1 MLPLYA
7 VTFYFGSTYLKVS
20 RGLEMTNQ
28 IEFTQA
34 VESTLLAIGGKW
46 KLLILA
52 HLVNETRRY
61 SDLRRLIPQITEK
74 MLIQQLRE
82 LERDGLVQ
90 RTVYPSVPPK
100 VEYSFTEYS
109 RTLCPM
115 LQAIYEW
122 GKLHAL
128 RNRDAIEPQI
138 EIEPNLDR

>member
-1 MLPLYA
+1 M
-7 VTFYFGSTYLKVS
+7 VD
-20 RGLEMTNQ
+20 Q

-52 HLVNETRRY
+52 HLVDGTKRY
-61 SDLRRLIPQITEK
+61 SDLRRLMPQITEK
-74 MLIQQLRE
+74 MMIQQLRE

-100 VEYSFTEYS
+100 VEYSFTDYS
-109 RTLCPM
+109 CTLCPM

-122 GKLHAL
+122 GKVHAL
-128 RNRDAIEPQI
+128 RNSDPIDQHMDT
-138 EIEPNLDR
+138 EPNLENSTNSLQVPSSQKTQAT

>member
-1 MLPLYA
+1 MA
-7 VTFYFGSTYLKVS
+7 D
-20 RGLEMTNQ
+20 Q

-52 HLVNETRRY
+52 HLVKETRRY
-61 SDLRRLIPQITEK
+61 SDLRRLMPQITEK
-74 MLIQQLRE
+74 MMIQQLRE

-100 VEYSFTEYS
+100 VEYSFTDYS

-122 GKLHAL
+122 GKVHAL
-128 RNRDAIEPQI
+128 RTRDVRDSQVDTELNLESSTNSLQVPPSQI
-138 EIEPNLDR
+138 TQAT

>member
-1 MLPLYA
+1 MA
-7 VTFYFGSTYLKVS
+7 D
-20 RGLEMTNQ
+20 Q

-52 HLVNETRRY
+52 HLVKETRRY
-61 SDLRRLIPQITEK
+61 SDLRRLMPQITEK
-74 MLIQQLRE
+74 MMIQQLRE

-100 VEYSFTEYS
+100 VEYSFTDYS

-122 GKLHAL
+122 GKVHAL
-128 RNRDAIEPQI
+128 RTRDVSDPQVDT
-138 EIEPNLDR
+138 EPNLESSTNSLQVPPSQITQAT

>member
-1 MLPLYA
+1 MA
-7 VTFYFGSTYLKVS
+7 H
-20 RGLEMTNQ
+20 Q

-61 SDLRRLIPQITEK
+61 GDLRRLMPQITEK

-128 RNRDAIEPQI
+128 RSHDA
-138 EIEPNLDR
+138 LDQQLDTAPTLENSTNSHLPPSPVT

>member
-1 MLPLYA
+1 M
-7 VTFYFGSTYLKVS
+7 
-20 RGLEMTNQ
+20 
-28 IEFTQA
+28 
-34 VESTLLAIGGKW
+34 
-46 KLLILA
+46 
-52 HLVNETRRY
+52 
-61 SDLRRLIPQITEK
+61 PQITEK

-100 VEYSFTEYS
+100 VEYSFMEYS

-128 RNRDAIEPQI
+128 RNRDAIDPQI
-138 EIEPNLDR
+138 NIKPNLEN

>member
-1 MLPLYA
+1 MA
-7 VTFYFGSTYLKVS
+7 D
-20 RGLEMTNQ
+20 Q

-52 HLVNETRRY
+52 HLVKETRRY
-61 SDLRRLIPQITEK
+61 SDLRRLMPQITEK
-74 MLIQQLRE
+74 MMIQQLRE

-100 VEYSFTEYS
+100 VEYSFTDYS

-122 GKLHAL
+122 GKVHAL
-128 RNRDAIEPQI
+128 RTRDERDSQVDTELNLESPTNSLQVPPSQI
-138 EIEPNLDR
+138 TQAT

>member
-1 MLPLYA
+1 
-7 VTFYFGSTYLKVS
+7 
-20 RGLEMTNQ
+20 MTDHT
-28 IEFTQA
+28 EFTQA
-34 VESTLLAIGGKW
+34 VESALLAIGGKW

-82 LERDGLVQ
+82 LEQDGLVQ
-90 RTVYPSVPPK
+90 RTVYPCVPPK

-115 LQAIYEW
+115 LQAMYNW
-122 GKLHAL
+122 GRLHAK
-128 RNRDAIEPQI
+128 RDSANNAQQLATEL
-138 EIEPNLDR
+138 NLENLTENLQVPSSPIT